1 MQLPDIKKILQQRG
15 ITRIQEFEAA
25 ELAVDYAAQLERGG
39 KDKIINA
46 VRAVE
51 SGEKLKELPPYKAFY
66 PFVAIYV
73 GTQPADIDRS
83 AVHGFARVE
92 NEMLGCTVA
101 GLDFLANFYKTEL
114 ALLAKSYQASIF
126 VGLSEIEMPMPFVVQ
141 DHLLTAEQV
150 KLFSPIDVRQIE
162 LIQEPTE
169 DNPLLSYF
177 SGPRIDYSLCQF
189 EHHTGTKLADCQ
201 RYVCLVNYQMFE
213 RIFRRI
219 AAQQCKENP
228 DFKFVEAEVSLTGD
242 DEDGVTRPQMPAF
255 HWTRPDGNGVTLI
268 NIGVGP
274 SNAKTIVD
282 NIAVIRPHLVL
293 MVGHCAGLRITQSPG
308 RVIIGEAFIRN
319 DGLMDHLFDERQ
331 QVLSQGAVIKTLKD
345 SVAAENGKDDYHAFG
360 EAGVVISTADR
371 HWEIDSQLRELVMS
385 SRALALD
392 MESAT
397 VATTS
402 LSYRIPFG
410 ALLIVTDIPTFGVV
424 KLRGKA
430 QEIYRDSVERHM
442 RIALRAID
450 TLRQGGNESTQSRN
464 LRGPLDP
471 PML

>member
-1 MQLPDIKKILQQRG
+1 MRLPDIKKILQDRG
-15 ITRIQEFEAA
+15 VTRIQEFEDA
-25 ELAVDYAAQLERGG
+25 ELAVQYALELEHGG
-39 KDKIINA
+39 KDKITNA

-51 SGEKLKELPPYKAFY
+51 SGQKLKELPPYKAFY
-66 PFVAIYV
+66 PFIALYA
-73 GTQPADIDRS
+73 GNQPAGIDRS
-83 AVHGFARVE
+83 AVHGFSRVE
-92 NEMLGCTVA
+92 NEILGCTVS
-101 GLDFLANFYKTEL
+101 GLDFLSDYYKTEL
-114 ALLAKSYQASIF
+114 ALLAKTHQTSIV
-126 VGLSEIEMPMPFVVQ
+126 VGLSPIEIPMPFVVH

-150 KLFSPIDVRQIE
+150 NLFSRIDVRQIE
-162 LIQEPTE
+162 LIHEPDE

-177 SGPRIDYSLCQF
+177 SGPRIDYSTTQF

-219 AAQQCKENP
+219 AAEHCASGSE
-228 DFKFVEAEVSLTGD
+228 FKLVEPEVMKAD
-242 DEDGVTRPQMPAF
+242 DENGITRPQMPAF

-282 NIAVIRPHLVL
+282 NIAVIRPYLVL
-293 MVGHCAGLRITQSPG
+293 MVGHCAGLRMTQNQG
-308 RVIIGEAFIRN
+308 RVIIGEAFIRD

-345 SVAAENGKDDYHAFG
+345 AVAAENGTDDYHPFG
-360 EAGVVISTADR
+360 EAGVVLSTADR
-371 HWEIDSQLRELVMS
+371 HWEIDARLREIVMS

-397 VATTS
+397 VATAS
-402 LSYRIPFG
+402 LLYRIPFG
-410 ALLIVTDIPTFGVV
+410 ALLIVTDIPTFGMV

-442 RIALRAID
+442 RIALRAIEV
-450 TLRQGGNESTQSRN
+450 LRAGGRESTQSRN